1 MINIQL
7 LVLSLMLFN
16 FVISSSF
23 FILIFLRSP
32 KLFLMRPYFFLFSR
46 FSHSNL
52 PISMLCFDLLFYLFL
67 LHYSLLFTKQGIFFL
82 FRHFQS
88 NFFHLFSSF
97 VCLSILF
104 CKALI
109 INCLQIFIYFFFYV
123 NSFFLVDF
131 PPPKF

>member
-1 MINIQL
+1 MINILL
-7 LVLSLMLFN
+7 LVLSLILFN

-32 KLFLMRPYFFLFSR
+32 KLFLMRPYFFCYRDSLI
-46 FSHSNL
+46 L
-52 PISMLCFDLLFYLFL
+52 IYLFQCTVL
-67 LHYSLLFTKQGIFFL
+67 IFYFIYFFFIILYYLQNRGFFFL

-88 NFFHLFSSF
+88 NFFHLFSCF
-97 VCLSILF
+97 VCLYILF
-104 CKALI
+104 CKVLI